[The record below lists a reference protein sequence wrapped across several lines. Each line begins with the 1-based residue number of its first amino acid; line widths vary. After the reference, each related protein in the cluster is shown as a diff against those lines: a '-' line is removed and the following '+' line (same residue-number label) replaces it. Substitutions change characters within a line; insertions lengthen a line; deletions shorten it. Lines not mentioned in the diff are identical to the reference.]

1 MTEKTKEKSNWRIL
15 PVFGPE
21 LILKNCA
28 CYYTIPD
35 LDWKALSC
43 WFCFFLRVAGWRRT
57 DDLSVATCL
66 QGFLPLQ
73 PPTLALLSRTSVI
86 WLCPQPSKVTDE
98 LMELN
103 GFWV

>member
-43 WFCFFLRVAGWRRT
+43 WFWFFFEGGGVAKDG
-57 DDLSVATCL
+57 
-66 QGFLPLQ
+66 
-73 PPTLALLSRTSVI
+73 
-86 WLCPQPSKVTDE
+86 
-98 LMELN
+98 
-103 GFWV
+103 